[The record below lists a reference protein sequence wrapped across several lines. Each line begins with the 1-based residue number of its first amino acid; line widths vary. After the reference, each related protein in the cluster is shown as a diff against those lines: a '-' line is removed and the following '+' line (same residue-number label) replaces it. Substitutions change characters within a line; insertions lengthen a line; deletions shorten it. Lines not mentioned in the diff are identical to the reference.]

1 MTLREALTLLFKRA
15 IALYFREIEVVG
27 PLPEATTRG
36 RIFGANHTNGIVD
49 PVLVLTQIPCAI
61 SPIAKSTLW
70 DIPGLRW
77 LLDVANAVPIVR
89 RRDNPGKS
97 KAEND
102 EVFDRIAA
110 HLAVGGNV
118 LIFPEGTSHNE
129 PHLLDLKSGVGRMLA
144 RARGTA
150 DAKGL
155 TFQAVGLEFDA
166 RTVFRSRAL
175 LVFGPVRGIDAIDK
189 TGDDL
194 ALAITD
200 RLRRD
205 LSELLVEGA
214 TWDERRLVA
223 RVAQM
228 FANDAGNHTLAGWN
242 EVGRRVEDA
251 RAALSPGDALYERV
265 RAEVGAYYEELEA
278 WGLGDDQLV
287 QKIEGFTRPPARAA
301 RSVVLALALPL
312 ALLGLLLYWLPY
324 QLPRL
329 VVRFSRGTDDV
340 VSTYKL
346 GTGLLVF
353 PLFATIYAGVA
364 LATLPVPLALVA
376 GVASVLSAFA
386 ALAWSERS
394 ARIHGSIKL
403 MASRPRI
410 AALRDRREGVM
421 RLLREARARLEPTA

>member
-1 MTLREALTLLFKRA
+1 VTLRETLRLLFKPV

-27 PLPEATTRG
+27 QVPVADTRG

-49 PVLVLTQIPCAI
+49 PVLVLTQVPCVI

-77 LLDVANAVPIVR
+77 LLDAADAVPIVR
-89 RRDNPGKS
+89 RRDDPGKN
-97 KAEND
+97 AAQND

-110 HLAVGGNV
+110 HLSVGGNV

-129 PHLLDLKSGVGRMLA
+129 PHLLDLRSGAGRMLA
-144 RARGTA
+144 RAKGTA

-175 LVFGPVRGIDAIDK
+175 LVFGPVRDVDAIGK
-189 TGDDL
+189 SGDAL
-194 ALAITD
+194 AAAITD
-200 RLRRD
+200 RLKLD
-205 LSELLVEGA
+205 LSELLVEGP
-214 TWDERRLVA
+214 TWEERLLVA
-223 RVAQM
+223 RVAEM
-228 FANDAGNHTLAGWN
+228 FANHAGDRTLAGWN

-265 RAEVGAYYEELEA
+265 RTEVGAYYKELDA
-278 WGLGDDQLV
+278 SGLGDDQLTLGG
-287 QKIEGFTRPPARAA
+287 GFTLKPARLA
-301 RSVVLALALPL
+301 RAIVLMLALPL
-312 ALLGLLLYWLPY
+312 AVVGVVLYWLPY

-329 VVRFSRGTDDV
+329 VVRFLRGSDDV

-353 PLFATIYAGVA
+353 PLFAVIYAGVA
-364 LATLPVPLALVA
+364 LALLPVPFAALAT
-376 GVASVLSAFA
+376 VASVLSAFA
-386 ALAWSERS
+386 ALAWSDRS
-394 ARIHGSIKL
+394 ARLHGSIKL
-403 MASRPRI
+403 LTSRARI
-410 AALRDRREGVM
+410 DELRARRVEVM
-421 RLLREARARLEPTA
+421 KLLTEARARLAA